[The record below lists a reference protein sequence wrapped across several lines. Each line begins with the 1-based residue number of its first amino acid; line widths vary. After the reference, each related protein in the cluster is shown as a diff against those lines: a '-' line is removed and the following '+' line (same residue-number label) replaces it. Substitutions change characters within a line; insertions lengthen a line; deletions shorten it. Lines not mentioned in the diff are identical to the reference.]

1 MANKEIE
8 RDRQTRV
15 AVKSYDNQRNMYTD
29 RKNDRLKNRE
39 KRVKNITKRT
49 ILKYRKTTFKV

>member
-1 MANKEIE
+1 
-8 RDRQTRV
+8 
-15 AVKSYDNQRNMYTD
+15 MYTD

-49 ILKYRKTTFKV
+49 ILKYRKTTFKVKIIKGKFFIKTFRP